1 LIKKQKDMNIKGSI
15 TSKGNEHGGVGGG
28 GGRGSSQEEDTNII
42 RKVRLNG
49 LKFFEEQKKIND
61 YH

>member
-1 LIKKQKDMNIKGSI
+1 MNIKGSI